1 MYIPIIAGPT
11 GTGKTKISIELA
23 KKINGEIISSD
34 SMQIYKEMNIGT
46 AKVSDEEMENIPH
59 HMISIVSLKEK
70 FSVADYVKKVEE
82 KIDKICEKGKV
93 PIIVGGTG
101 LYINALVYGIR
112 HGDTFNEKL
121 RKELNEKALDE
132 EEYLKLY
139 NEAKKIDPEA
149 IKKIPFGDK
158 KRVLRIIE
166 IFKTTNKTKT
176 KIDEIQRKNLNKS
189 KYKFKIFALGMM
201 RDLQYSVVEKRIDK
215 MIEEGLV
222 EENIYIFNKYF
233 KDDFEKNDIYLPVKE
248 KNIKIANECE
258 KEKIEQ
264 FIENIKKEY
273 TSMQAI
279 GYKEIL
285 KYILGI
291 LSKEEAIS
299 DLKKYTRRYSK
310 RQYTWFKK
318 NDCIWIDVSDLHLE
332 DKLKK
337 EEKINEII
345 KKIEEEIK

>member
-1 MYIPIIAGPT
+1 MYIPVIAGPT

-46 AKVSDEEMENIPH
+46 AKISDEEMENIPH
-59 HMISIVSLKEK
+59 HMLSIVSPKEN
-70 FSVADYVKKVEE
+70 FSVADYIKIVEE
-82 KIDKICEKGKV
+82 KIDEIIAKGKV

-101 LYINALVYGIR
+101 LYVNALVYGIK
-112 HGDTFNEKL
+112 HGDTFDENL
-121 RKELNEKALDE
+121 RRELNKKALNEK
-132 EEYLKLY
+132 EYLKLY

-149 IKKIPFGDK
+149 MEKISFGDK
-158 KRVLRIIE
+158 KRVLRVIE

-176 KIDEIQRKNLNKS
+176 KVDEIQKEDKNKRKHD
-189 KYKFKIFALGMM
+189 FKIFALGMQ

-215 MIEEGLV
+215 MVEEGLI

-233 KDDFEKNDIYLPVKE
+233 KDEFVKNNIYLPDKE
-248 KNIKIANECE
+248 ENIKNVNESE
-258 KEKIEQ
+258 NEKIKQ
-264 FIENIKKEY
+264 FVENIKKEY

-291 LSKEEAIS
+291 SSKEEAVL

-332 DKLKK
+332 DNLKK
-337 EEKINEII
+337 EKKINEII